1 MRVYASPLPN
11 NSNMTEQDKVH
22 ENTTSNNAE
31 EESFTENGQQR
42 KPTAEEEKQK
52 QAKVENDGW
61 ILAGTYLIGW
71 LIILVVFKLAYNR
84 YQRQKQVSKKKW
96 YPTHPEKEAY
106 EALITNGEEN
116 EEVLRKA
123 LLRRA
128 MTDVKRVWE
137 LQEEKEALHKLTR
150 SGAIPESMLNSYKDA
165 DHDMQLEIF
174 DLQAEAETFKPG
186 WSQTILKESAQLVQR
201 ERELH
206 MLRQQIQLEA
216 QARASDPNSSA
227 QEKKMHKKELLKAQT
242 MAEKMINKKYGITG
256 SNSSMES
263 VTDEKGVA
271 SGSNSGSPSE
281 NESLS
286 SEEDGEK

>member
-1 MRVYASPLPN
+1 
-11 NSNMTEQDKVH
+11 MTEEDKVH
-22 ENTTSNNAE
+22 EGTTSG
-31 EESFTENGQQR
+31 STEGNHEQK
-42 KPTAEEEKQK
+42 KPTAEELKQK

-71 LIILVVFKLAYNR
+71 LVILVIFKMAYNR
-84 YQRQKQVSKKKW
+84 YQRKKLVNKKKW
-96 YPTHPEKEAY
+96 FPEHPEKEAY

-137 LQEEKEALHKLTR
+137 LQEEKEALQKLTR

-186 WSQTILKESAQLVQR
+186 WSETILKESAQLVQR
-201 ERELH
+201 ERELK
-206 MLRQQIQLEA
+206 MLHQQINHEVN
-216 QARASDPNSSA
+216 ARENDPTISSHD
-227 QEKKMHKKELLKAQT
+227 KKNLKKELLKAKAV
-242 MAEKMINKKYGITG
+242 AEKMINKKYGG
-256 SNSSMES
+256 G
-263 VTDEKGVA
+263 DEKGSA
-271 SGSNSGSPSE
+271 SGSSSSLPSDNSD
-281 NESLS
+281 NESNG
-286 SEEDGEK
+286 GEK

>member
-1 MRVYASPLPN
+1 MSEEY
-11 NSNMTEQDKVH
+11 KVH
-22 ENTTSNNAE
+22 EDTTNT
-31 EESFTENGQQR
+31 TENGKEQH
-42 KPTAEEEKQK
+42 KATAEEVKQK

-61 ILAGTYLIGW
+61 MLAGTYLIGW
-71 LIILVVFKLAYNR
+71 LIILVIFKLAYNR
-84 YQRQKQVSKKKW
+84 YQRQKLVNKKKW
-96 YPTHPEKEAY
+96 YPVHPEKEAY

-137 LQEEKEALHKLTR
+137 LQEEKEALQKLTR

-201 ERELH
+201 ERELQ
-206 MLRQQIQLEA
+206 MLHQQINHEIH
-216 QARASDPNSSA
+216 ARTTDPTTSA
-227 QEKKMHKKELLKAQT
+227 NEKKVQKKELMKAQVL
-242 MAEKMINKKYGITG
+242 AEKMINKKYGVV
-256 SNSSMES
+256 SLSSSVAS
-263 VTDEKGVA
+263 VTDEK
-271 SGSNSGSPSE
+271 SPSSSAPPSD

-286 SEEDGEK
+286 SEEGEK